1 MAKKF
6 NAEKAL
12 AGIENGGDEATTK
25 VQNAPTKVGA
35 KKFNAEKAL
44 AGIELEAPEDKERAE
59 TMMSIGQLNND
70 LMGGQLQQISR
81 NTPDFTNK
89 WTYDY
94 LMSDVDADD
103 NVDAEAQMYH
113 NPLTTEETLTPESVV
128 VGNKPQNTLRG
139 ANLQDS
145 IKGLYDAENEDFL
158 GSKRATAS
166 HLVDKYGVDAEGYVT
181 IGDQRM
187 PRAQAEMIMQ
197 DVVEQTMHPTMLQKN
212 KAYRDNWFI
221 GNTGMNAEDY
231 LRSIDANLA
240 GLQRELNTEV
250 GKDIDAIRSTTT
262 ALQMAENAGIDPA
275 TAQAIVTNERYGGKA
290 IRDMREQ
297 IQSILNN
304 DFSSGL
310 KEGFDTLSM
319 ISAGLNDLVA
329 NVELGNVL
337 NKVYNDKPLTEREK
351 IAYEAHMI
359 GEQINELEDLFG
371 SRSWWNEVGQGVG
384 TSAEMAVGF
393 AAGMGAVG
401 KLGKFANLPVRA
413 AIKSVRRAAK
423 SGAWDAIKMAGIRG
437 AQLAGRSLKNVAIAE
452 GAGLIAAPMLPSTY
466 ASLAEK
472 RNGQYAVENGRLV
485 FKPTAAWKDVVDTW
499 IESGTEIG
507 SELIGARIS
516 EVLGGSARA
525 FGRMLSLDKLAAKA
539 GIGKHSNI
547 LFGWQKPAA
556 FKAFERSVGFQGAV
570 AEPLSE
576 IWGDAAANML
586 KGIITGN
593 GEFAQ
598 FGDVDY
604 WTKTLATC
612 AIYGG
617 SLQVA
622 SAPHAVAR
630 YANIASKGRER
641 KRALS
646 RIKVAKLHDEV
657 SAALAID
664 NIDDAA
670 KAFASINWG
679 EYTLDQRG
687 YAMDAI
693 RADYAQRVAIANQI
707 EDGRMTQF
715 LHVADRIEDM
725 EYLGI
730 DGLTPKG
737 VVKTVTDK
745 DGVTYT
751 AIQGGGNKP
760 FYICLD
766 ANGNKVSI
774 PTANVV
780 SENNISLGNM
790 ITYQY
795 ESMYS
800 VESEQERQRN
810 IVDRYNDMRKG
821 ESSAE
826 SIKNIMAL
834 FGVKQYHSG
843 DDVTLVNGETAT
855 VEEFM
860 PETGEFIVSLHNG
873 GMETLPFY
881 NILSESTLTADAQ
894 KLNNASAV
902 TANVETQL
910 DAEER
915 NAETANEPRAT
926 RFVEGDIV
934 VTPTG
939 EKARVREVNEDGTYE
954 VDMNTEE
961 VANPSAMVLENY
973 AEADLRFE
981 DEGSEEITAE
991 EMPQEIDAPEVEQI
1005 APEENV
1011 DATMPEA
1018 KPIPQNEDGSIN
1030 YDAID
1035 DAEQFATLYER
1046 EVGGRENAMQD
1057 VVDMRDSA
1065 QEDLLKSIEKGKKM
1079 RNANEKVANR
1089 REQQALAERVAFYN
1103 KVLDILTPAET
1114 VATTEEA
1121 TPTEQ
1126 TPTEAQP
1133 TAPSQAP
1140 EIDDKEVGLITNDL
1154 SAQLTEDFAASLDAV
1169 AKAFGL
1175 RVKFVHLAAEG
1186 KANAEIEGNE
1196 VRIAWKYR
1204 GKAIPFL
1211 VGHEYTHR
1219 MQDLSPEEYNTFKA
1233 AVIKY
1238 LGEEEWNARIAD
1250 VKYSYDKQ
1258 KISYTDALIEDEV
1271 VADFVGELIE
1281 DADSF
1286 DIFVAQ
1292 NAKESWFKRFIEALK
1307 AIFSKLSKADVKAE
1321 LYNDMLDKLNTMVA
1335 KATEAASKQKVVS
1348 GGNRKSVV
1356 GDNKFSLVGVH
1367 NISLDKL
1374 RKVIKM
1380 GGLACPSIAVI
1391 DVDKQTHDDY
1401 GEYSLVLP
1409 KNMVDARQ
1417 GKNAGTWAG
1426 DAWTPTYPQI
1436 IKRLSNDKAASRF
1449 YKDIDALPEAMR
1461 SRIRLD
1467 FDGFMEG
1474 RNANALAYWYLFEK
1488 GDAPEMV
1495 IVPSRYSEDVTTVLS
1510 EVTKGSFSMYGLTP
1524 EERAKCLDVYIDV
1537 KFNGDREAFER
1548 DLQERIKRLT
1558 ETLETKKSDRVK
1570 KWAQSNI
1577 DAIKEYGFDYDA
1589 VADFIRDVE
1598 YDVRERGTIN
1608 VDATIT
1614 AAQDQIKENNLDSDY
1629 DAWRSNL
1636 DERYGIKEYI
1646 FDGYTNNGDRKYLP
1660 HTVENASKWMKKQG
1674 RQGAVATFPSFGV
1687 FVATVIPRMTT
1698 LESIRKR
1705 KALLGRSKEEYDA
1718 FREKWE
1724 NVYSELGKKL
1734 QPDASGFDDYGYWRL
1749 IEAVGHNNPKEFI
1762 KKEYGIELSE
1772 EDMAQLNEMLD
1783 TIRNEYPARYFET
1796 KFERPLQLSDF
1807 TAAVVPN
1814 DIPLD
1819 VESRLKDAG
1828 VEVFE
1833 YEKGDNASRAKAM
1846 QKASAM
1852 EGVRFSII
1860 GEAGAS
1866 ALDMAEEAT
1875 IRMDNLAIAREMEE
1889 RGDSALDIRMATGWE
1904 RGADD
1909 LWRYEIMDAE
1919 VNLYEGDENIIRKK
1933 IEVAEEEEKDF
1944 MYQSKADTKELR
1956 ERTNTYLA
1964 EMREKYGAAEGEETD
1979 VMSEEEITNLQYL
1992 TNKEIEFEDYKERRR
2007 NELYNRRMALEAQL
2021 AYVSVKNSE
2030 APAEIATTRLG
2041 YILQGND
2048 AEVLFTAYP
2057 SLRDIEVQFV
2067 TDIRDGAFAAY
2078 ATKGG
2083 YKRIELNAKK
2093 TPVDMLTY
2101 YLMHEVQHAIQDVE
2115 GFAGGGNLSSL
2126 QSDGEVTAKE
2136 AYDYYRKIAGEVEAR
2151 NVSARLNMSAEER
2164 MNTLLSETEDV
2175 AREDQIFLRDG
2186 VEMAMAKGIKL
2197 PKEEYA
2203 KLSHTI
2209 MERQHIYGRPSFD
2222 YATTFD
2228 NFYIYDYLGDGDSI
2242 INFAMPIIGNEE
2254 LIQNITTSIDN
2265 GTITDTRSLNLYA
2278 ENLQGKQRAN
2288 YRRFAD
2294 AFKKRHGNRGYGVTF
2309 GGDSASNGGPY
2320 LENSERVGGDA
2331 TTRGTSGNIDEFA
2344 NQELNS
2350 RHSLISPE
2358 MDADYLSAVERG
2370 DMEKAQ
2376 QMVVEAA
2383 KLAMPNTKV
2392 VDENGNPK
2400 VVYHGDRKKARYI
2413 FSTDTF
2419 FTPKEEYAKRYTNG
2433 TGEVYATFLDIKRPF
2448 DIRDKKAYD
2457 IFTEFRGGR
2466 KPVVTTT
2473 GAMDWGEY
2481 SYEDLQEYVEDV
2493 APNEYD
2499 GFILDEGAD
2508 PDGNGGVVHRGLSF
2522 VPFVPNQIKSAE
2534 AVTYDD
2540 NGNVIPLSE
2549 RFNPKKEDIRYSII
2563 GEIGAANL
2571 EEYGRYSSPMLAL
2584 EIARELEADGK
2595 SALEIRVATNWERG
2609 KDGKWR
2615 YEIADGEYIHP
2626 SDDDITSKE
2635 YRLKDILNNPDLYK
2649 AYPNLADIKVK
2660 YDPNMKGYGMFKGDT
2675 IILNSNKDETDVFST
2690 LIHEVQHAIQ
2700 LKEMFAVGGNVAE
2713 QTAPFKTDITAL
2725 EEETKA
2731 LAQEFKRT
2739 SNIHLLRKGYLLY
2752 QGLRRAFEHQMLTD
2766 KGYESYRTLAGEV
2779 EARNAQKRHSM
2790 SEDKRLNTLLTAT
2803 EDVARD
2809 SQRVI
2814 FHEANV
2820 GEISSPRLSIRE
2832 VDVTEEMVRVYMK
2845 RQHQINKANIRKRY
2859 KTLRDVVKADYAEK
2873 RANRLDKIK
2882 SMLSNA
2888 GKVDY
2893 ILGDIAE
2900 QTIPYVHQAFAKIA
2914 RGEVRIKWDNS
2925 PDGKK
2930 RGIASEL
2937 GAKKGEKRLYASV
2950 TKGATLYFDEYI
2962 HQWWEELGGYTND
2975 IDTQELRNALIEAL
2989 SEASNSNYAIAKLRE
3004 IYDNDAQQRDEILDS
3019 YEQEEERE
3027 LAEESVRYEQELL
3040 SFEEDKESKLAEVEA
3055 SASFFN
3061 ELAVVD
3067 ATISEIRTRL
3077 DKIEEKTR
3085 QRVEGVKGTLREM
3098 REAVAEVKQ
3107 LIKDTISSK
3116 TLASMQRNELRGM
3129 LDKLD
3134 RARSLAD
3141 IQAITIEVE
3150 NTLLDVQIRE
3160 KRKNLDKMLQM
3171 RLPNGESVEEW
3182 VNTQVAE
3189 GRMSASDAR
3198 KVLDDMWR
3206 GKNATGVR
3214 VSKWIDEGTAKVMNK
3229 LRELVQPTL
3238 KTKLIEDVDAEIRGQ
3253 YIRKDEELTLSVDG
3267 AIAQNEERL
3276 AELNAKLAYQ
3286 EREGE
3291 VNITRDQRFTDE
3303 DMAEYLARGIYDSY
3317 LRSVAYKQDAQLILE
3332 GIDDVRIQYY
3342 GMADKKAVRDYKIER
3357 LREELADAKR
3367 KYAQALD
3374 DLNSDVLQLMREGK
3388 DALSAF
3394 RIQQDAHK
3402 RMIVNL
3408 AHNAIRIEPRLIANP
3423 QKVGVMH
3430 RVKAVVRGTLN
3441 APYWTFQTTLKEI
3454 DRLAPNGEGDFYNY
3468 FMNAWLESTNKMI
3481 RQHSDHCAVVAEA
3494 ITNMLGIKGKVA
3506 AEVIGDAIEQTDAKI
3521 LGYITYGKGVGADGS
3536 IIKEERLPLTV
3547 SNIMY
3552 IIAMWRQPMYRN
3564 SLIKHGVEEQ
3574 TINSLYDMLNRE
3586 NPEYITLMNWVNET
3600 LLPETRLLYDKVHK
3614 EMFGASMAEER
3625 NYFPARVVSY
3635 QENAE
3640 VGKDDTGVLPS
3651 TITGAI
3657 ISRKKNA
3664 LMPDISQNYFKVLM
3678 GHLQDMDRWSAYA
3691 PLIRDINTLLS
3702 NTEFKNAC
3710 RQYKAGAKADG
3721 TGWGDLYDIF
3731 RNVSAIALSCYKPK
3745 SNPIDDFLL
3754 KGLKGW
3760 ATSNISYR
3768 ALTAIKQLASMP
3780 IFAVYALDVKMP
3792 KIFLK
3797 TSAYA
3802 FAHPKMIIE
3811 WAREMSPSFQKRWD
3825 SGFAGMDIL
3834 NTKIGSE
3841 NGKADLAELTK
3852 SKWYKGAKAFDD
3864 AITKFA
3870 VDWGM
3875 TPNKA
3880 VDAFAVAVGIKAI
3893 YEYELEKMT
3902 KAEGNTIPTEAQK
3915 NEAIKK
3921 AEVAF
3926 NATQQSSEGAF
3937 LSTVQANRSVLLRGQ
3952 TVYMNSPFAFY
3963 RLLLTA
3969 NNEYYKQMF
3978 DKEYKAAND
3987 KESLKAARRKA
3998 FTQLAQSAAG
4008 TYLFALMGQGIK
4020 ELFLLCA
4027 GGEDDGEEYNT
4038 TLETLGWATATML
4051 GGGLV
4056 GGGTVISILQGYN
4069 TSLTPAWDDLTKT
4082 AKKLWNAEWPS
4093 VEAGYEAFN
4102 IISRYHYGVDLDTF
4116 MNIAK
4121 GIDGLVE
4128 QSGNTEA
4135 LMHILNAPQSQ
4146 INLVAGMRREGES
4159 AMDYVT
4165 RRMRIESAF
4174 LDPEYE
4180 DMYNE
4185 KGVYVGKRELNN
4197 NPLKIRNYQAKRLLA
4212 EYNEAY
4218 KRNVVT
4224 RLGERGELAAM
4235 EGTDAEYTDKAK
4247 SLNWSAEAAPSHTQN
4262 LIRGEYRA
4270 PIDDLTIE
4278 GYSELAGLQNAI
4290 SNIAKNMKGF
4300 AGSDEAYY
4308 DMAKILDN
4316 LKQKFNSKYD
4326 EFIK

>member
-539 GIGKHSNI
+539 GIGKHNNI

-556 FKAFERSVGFQGAV
+556 FKTFERSVGFQGAV

-664 NIDDAA
+664 NIDEAA
-670 KAFASINWG
+670 KAFSQIDWK
-679 EYTLDQRG
+679 EYAPDQRA

-693 RADYAQRVAIANQI
+693 RADYAQRVAIANQV

-715 LHVADRIEDM
+715 LRVADRIEDM
-725 EYLGI
+725 EYRGM

-737 VVKTVTDK
+737 LIKTIVDK

-751 AIQGGGNKP
+751 AIQGGKDKP

-774 PTANVV
+774 PTANIV
-780 SENNISLGNM
+780 SENNIALGDM
-790 ITYQY
+790 MAYQY
-795 ESMYS
+795 DSMYS

-821 ESSAE
+821 DSSAE
-826 SIKNIMAL
+826 SIKVVMDT
-834 FGVKQYHSG
+834 FGIKQYRSG

-855 VEEFM
+855 VEEFI

-881 NILSESTLTADAQ
+881 NVLSESTLTADAQ

-902 TANVETQL
+902 TANVESQL

-915 NAETANEPRAT
+915 SSEATNEPRAT

-939 EKARVREVNEDGTYE
+939 EKARVREVNVDGTYE
-954 VDMNTEE
+954 VDYNTEE
-961 VANPSAMVLENY
+961 EANPSNMVLENY
-973 AEADLRFE
+973 AETDLRFE
-981 DEGSEEITAE
+981 DEVSEEMAAE
-991 EMPQEIDAPEVEQI
+991 EMPQEIDVPEVEQI
-1005 APEENV
+1005 VPDENV

-1018 KPIPQNEDGSIN
+1018 KPIPQNEDGTIN

-1046 EVGGRENAMQD
+1046 EVGGRENAAQD
-1057 VVDMRDSA
+1057 VADMRDSA

-1079 RNANEKVANR
+1079 RNANEKIANR

-1103 KVLDILTPAET
+1103 KVLDILAPAEA
-1114 VATTEEA
+1114 VTTEEVA
-1121 TPTEQ
+1121 PTEQ
-1126 TPTEAQP
+1126 ASVET
-1133 TAPSQAP
+1133 PSQSA
-1140 EIDDKEVGLITNDL
+1140 EAEEKQSGLIANDL

-1175 RVKFVHLAAEG
+1175 RVKFVHLASEG

-1211 VGHEYTHR
+1211 VGHEFTHR
-1219 MQDLSPEEYNTFKA
+1219 MQDLSPEEYNAFKG

-1258 KISYTDALIEDEV
+1258 RISYTDTLIEDEV
-1271 VADFVGELIE
+1271 VANFVGELIE
-1281 DADSF
+1281 EADSF
-1286 DIFVAQ
+1286 DLFVAQ
-1292 NAKESWFKRFIEALK
+1292 NAKESWIKRFIEALK
-1307 AIFSKLSKADVKAE
+1307 AIFSKLSMADVKAE
-1321 LYNDMLDKLNTMVA
+1321 LYSDMLDKLNTMVA
-1335 KATEAASKQKVVS
+1335 KATEAASKQVAINEATNRLRDNGNVVDAERGDARMS
-1348 GGNRKSVV
+1348 VRDILEGDAREQAIQDLMAVTGRSRKTVLSYLKAEESLANIILS
-1356 GDNKFSLVGVH
+1356 GDNQAF
-1367 NISLDKL
+1367 LDL
-1374 RKVIKM
+1374 QVDESV
-1380 GGLACPSIAVI
+1380 PSIWNNS
-1391 DVDKQTHDDY
+1391 D
-1401 GEYSLVLP
+1401 
-1409 KNMVDARQ
+1409 
-1417 GKNAGTWAG
+1417 
-1426 DAWTPTYPQI
+1426 YPQGTVEFSNI
-1436 IKRLSNDKAASRF
+1436 CRKRLPFTMIYQRLQKEFPNVVFDASSLEAIRQTLIAEGQEVACGLCF
-1449 YKDIDALPEAMR
+1449 VEDRRQLLGEIGQSFIDALEGKNIEVNEKQKEALQ
-1461 SRIRLD
+1461 RIQESGDAYIPNLYELLTLD
-1467 FDGFMEG
+1467 GMKKLRVEHPTI
-1474 RNANALAYWYLFEK
+1474 ANAFIVYNNARGMQAGRLFQAYSAYHRDILNYDAKKVAKINNAGGLRIFSFSDFEAHHLIDLVQVLTDCAAKGIKVQGYTKVPEFALTIKDTNMKLNRSLIAKGKGVVDADYVPQEGEAVSPNVINGKRLLFDTVE
-1488 GDAPEMV
+1488 G
-1495 IVPSRYSEDVTTVLS
+1495 IDVNDPNFFDSTSSKNVGNILVGINDEHIRIAMLDPFVDYIIGFHTGLS
-1510 EVTKGSFSMYGLTP
+1510 EVIRKQKGIGDWVNYKYQQLEKILKDGKLVNADKHGINIYTEVLTP
-1524 EERAKCLDVYIDV
+1524 EIKTERQFVRKYLKVCEEKGWIPKYHRFLDKSKSGKFIYTKGYYKLLLDFKLFDEKGTILPQKAVVPIFDNEVNKRILEEYVEGEKAKAPNDEVYAKVVDAMV
-1537 KFNGDREAFER
+1537 EKG
-1548 DLQERIKRLT
+1548 RLT
-1558 ETLETKKSDRVK
+1558 EE
-1570 KWAQSNI
+1570 Q
-1577 DAIKEYGFDYDA
+1577 
-1589 VADFIRDVE
+1589 VA
-1598 YDVRERGTIN
+1598 
-1608 VDATIT
+1608 
-1614 AAQDQIKENNLDSDY
+1614 
-1629 DAWRSNL
+1629 
-1636 DERYGIKEYI
+1636 
-1646 FDGYTNNGDRKYLP
+1646 
-1660 HTVENASKWMKKQG
+1660 
-1674 RQGAVATFPSFGV
+1674 
-1687 FVATVIPRMTT
+1687 
-1698 LESIRKR
+1698 
-1705 KALLGRSKEEYDA
+1705 
-1718 FREKWE
+1718 
-1724 NVYSELGKKL
+1724 
-1734 QPDASGFDDYGYWRL
+1734 
-1749 IEAVGHNNPKEFI
+1749 EA
-1762 KKEYGIELSE
+1762 
-1772 EDMAQLNEMLD
+1772 
-1783 TIRNEYPARYFET
+1783 
-1796 KFERPLQLSDF
+1796 
-1807 TAAVVPN
+1807 
-1814 DIPLD
+1814 
-1819 VESRLKDAG
+1819 
-1828 VEVFE
+1828 
-1833 YEKGDNASRAKAM
+1833 
-1846 QKASAM
+1846 KASAK
-1852 EGVRFSII
+1852 EGVRFSLAVIRGLSDALNKYKDDGDIATFVEKVREINDNIALGHPYITNVILDYDEFGEEEFVYGVSYIVGDFDGGYAPYTAGGKRYSLSDSVIADSNADILPTTRKEALEVIERMREKASATNDDGLPYFVNKETGKKIFVSNGDVRHTMMYHNIDQIKVIGVYDRLIEKAHYI
-1860 GEAGAS
+1860 GE
-1866 ALDMAEEAT
+1866 D
-1875 IRMDNLAIAREMEE
+1875 
-1889 RGDSALDIRMATGWE
+1889 
-1904 RGADD
+1904 
-1909 LWRYEIMDAE
+1909 
-1919 VNLYEGDENIIRKK
+1919 
-1933 IEVAEEEEKDF
+1933 EVAEDEVETTNAV
-1944 MYQSKADTKELR
+1944 SKYECPVVIDGKSYIADMTVKEYGIGRYVIDEIHLYDTKLKDD
-1956 ERTNTYLA
+1956 NSAPSASSDNGVPNFNSQLSSS
-1964 EMREKYGAAEGEETD
+1964 D
-1979 VMSEEEITNLQYL
+1979 
-1992 TNKEIEFEDYKERRR
+1992 NKD
-2007 NELYNRRMALEAQL
+2007 
-2021 AYVSVKNSE
+2021 
-2030 APAEIATTRLG
+2030 TT
-2041 YILQGND
+2041 
-2048 AEVLFTAYP
+2048 
-2057 SLRDIEVQFV
+2057 SLSKKQ
-2067 TDIRDGAFAAY
+2067 
-2078 ATKGG
+2078 
-2083 YKRIELNAKK
+2083 AKK
-2093 TPVDMLTY
+2093 
-2101 YLMHEVQHAIQDVE
+2101 QK
-2115 GFAGGGNLSSL
+2115 F
-2126 QSDGEVTAKE
+2126 
-2136 AYDYYRKIAGEVEAR
+2136 
-2151 NVSARLNMSAEER
+2151 
-2164 MNTLLSETEDV
+2164 
-2175 AREDQIFLRDG
+2175 
-2186 VEMAMAKGIKL
+2186 
-2197 PKEEYA
+2197 
-2203 KLSHTI
+2203 
-2209 MERQHIYGRPSFD
+2209 
-2222 YATTFD
+2222 
-2228 NFYIYDYLGDGDSI
+2228 
-2242 INFAMPIIGNEE
+2242 
-2254 LIQNITTSIDN
+2254 
-2265 GTITDTRSLNLYA
+2265 
-2278 ENLQGKQRAN
+2278 
-2288 YRRFAD
+2288 
-2294 AFKKRHGNRGYGVTF
+2294 
-2309 GGDSASNGGPY
+2309 
-2320 LENSERVGGDA
+2320 
-2331 TTRGTSGNIDEFA
+2331 
-2344 NQELNS
+2344 
-2350 RHSLISPE
+2350 SLITPE

-2370 DMEKAQ
+2370 DMATAQ
-2376 QMVVEAA
+2376 RMVMEAA

-4197 NPLKIRNYQAKRLLA
+4197 NPLKIRAYQAKRLLS

-4224 RLGERGELAAM
+4224 RLGERGELTAM
-4235 EGTDAEYTDKAK
+4235 EETDAKYTEKAK

-4270 PIDDLTIE
+4270 PVDDLTIE